1 MINLSNRLLQM
12 GKKTQE
18 GIAFAICLACLFLFA
33 LSAYEKFT
41 ELERFTA
48 GLAKVKWIGPHAAL
62 VAMAV
67 PSLELLISLLLI
79 LPATQTLGLRAFA
92 TLMVVFTL
100 YITGMLLWAAQLPCH
115 CNLILTQL
123 SFGQHLVF
131 NIGFIFLALW
141 GIYLKKKLKQCD
153 LGLRIS

>member
-1 MINLSNRLLQM
+1 MINLSNRLFQM
-12 GKKTQE
+12 DKKTQE

-48 GLAKVKWIGPHAAL
+48 GLAKVKWIGTYAAI
-62 VAMAV
+62 VAVAV

-79 LPATQTLGLRAFA
+79 VPATQHLGLWAFA
-92 TLMVVFTL
+92 TLMGVFTL
-100 YITGMLLWAAQLPCH
+100 YIASMLLWAEQLPCH
-115 CNLILTQL
+115 CNLILTHL

-131 NIGFIFLALW
+131 NIGFILLAMW
-141 GIYLKKKLKQCD
+141 GIYLKRKLKLQNK
-153 LGLRIS
+153 

>member
-1 MINLSNRLLQM
+1 MKMINLSYRSFQM
-12 GKKTQE
+12 GKKTRE

-41 ELERFTA
+41 DLERFTT
-48 GLAKVKWIGPHAAL
+48 GLAKIKWIGQNANI

-79 LPATQTLGLRAFA
+79 LPATQKLGLWVFA
-92 TLMVVFTL
+92 TLMLLFTL
-100 YITGMLLWAAQLPCH
+100 YITSMLLWAERLPCH
-115 CNLILTQL
+115 CNLILTKL

-131 NIGFIFLALW
+131 NIAFTLLPLW
-141 GIYLKKKLKQCD
+141 GIYLMKKT
-153 LGLRIS
+153 

>member
-1 MINLSNRLLQM
+1 MIRVIQRPLQLACQH
-12 GKKTQE
+12 KE
-18 GIAFAICLACLFLFA
+18 GIAFAISLACLFLFA

-41 ELERFTA
+41 DLERFTA
-48 GLAKVKWIGPHAAL
+48 GLAKVKWIGQHAAL

-67 PSLELLISLLLI
+67 PSLELLISLSLI

-92 TLMVVFTL
+92 TLMAVFTL
-100 YITGMLLWAAQLPCH
+100 YIASMLLWAAQLPCH
-115 CNLILTQL
+115 CNLILSQL

-141 GIYLKKKLKQCD
+141 GIYLKKKNLNN
-153 LGLRIS
+153 

>member
-1 MINLSNRLLQM
+1 MKTICVIQEPLQL
-12 GKKTQE
+12 GKTSKE

-41 ELERFTA
+41 DLERFTA
-48 GLAKVKWIGPHAAL
+48 GLNKVKWIGQHAAL

-79 LPATQTLGLRAFA
+79 LPATQKLGLWAFA
-92 TLMVVFTL
+92 ALMLLFTL
-100 YITGMLLWAAQLPCH
+100 YIASMLLWAEQLPCH
-115 CNLILTQL
+115 CNLILSQL

-141 GIYLKKKLKQCD
+141 GIYLKKKT
-153 LGLRIS
+153 